1 MKMVV
6 LLETDILIRGCTI
19 LPMDGR
25 GVIERGLIAIKDD
38 RIDCVEKEAGVPS
51 IRAEKVIDGCG
62 KIATPGLINCHTHL
76 PMTLFRGIA
85 EDKELS
91 RWLSET
97 IWPLEAKLKPMDVY
111 DGALLGC
118 LEMIKSGT
126 TCFADMY
133 FYEEMVVKAIE
144 KAGLRA
150 VLAPG
155 IIEAK
160 DTNRG
165 ERFLKEAIEIA
176 QKYHGHANGRIRICL
191 GPHAVYTCS
200 PDLLMKVRERAS
212 ALNVGIHIHLAE
224 SREMAS
230 LVKET
235 YGFTEVELLESIGFL
250 KSDVLAAH
258 CIYLSEKEMR
268 LMAKHDVKVS
278 YNPIANMKIAL
289 GIPKV
294 KDLMDLGV
302 AVGIGTDGPASNNNL
317 DMFGSMKVAGLLQKI
332 SYMDPTVLPAQTI
345 LKMAT
350 IDGARAL
357 GLERIAGS
365 LEVGKKAD
373 IILIDFKKPHLTPLH
388 DPYANIVYSARGC
401 DVETVIVN
409 GKILMENGEVKTL
422 NEENVMQGAQKT
434 ALDLLAR

>member
-1 MKMVV
+1 
-6 LLETDILIRGCTI
+6 LEVDILIRGCTI
-19 LPMDGR
+19 LPMDDGKI
-25 GVIERGLIAIKDD
+25 IERGLIAVKDGE
-38 RIDCVEKEAGVPS
+38 ILYVGKEAGAPR
-51 IRAEKVIDGCG
+51 IRAENVIDGRA
-62 KIATPGLINCHTHL
+62 KVALPGLINCHTHL
-76 PMTLFRGIA
+76 PMTIFRGVA
-85 EDKELS
+85 EDQELG

-97 IWPLEAKLKPMDVY
+97 IWPLEAKLKPKDVY

-133 FYEEMVVKAIE
+133 FYEERVVKAVE
-144 KAGLRA
+144 KVGLRA

-155 IIEAK
+155 IIEAE

-165 ERFLKEAIEIA
+165 ERTLKEAVEIA

-200 PDLLMKVRERAS
+200 PDLLMKIRERAS
-212 ALNVGIHIHLAE
+212 ALNVGLHLHLAE
-224 SREMAS
+224 SMGTVNLVRE
-230 LVKET
+230 K

-250 KSDVLAAH
+250 RSDVLAAH
-258 CIYLSEKEMR
+258 CVYLSEKEMR
-268 LMAKHDVKVS
+268 LMAKRGVKVS
-278 YNPIANMKIAL
+278 YNPIANMKVGL

-302 AVGIGTDGPASNNNL
+302 VVGIGTDGPASNNSL

-332 SYMDPTVLPAQTI
+332 SYMDPTVLPAQSI

-357 GLERIAGS
+357 GLERSVGS

-373 IILIDFKKPHLTPLH
+373 IILVDFRKPHLTPLH
-388 DPYANIVYSARGC
+388 NPYSNVVYSARGS
-401 DVETVIVN
+401 DVDTVVVN

-422 NEENVMQGAQKT
+422 DEEEVMRRAQKT